1 MKKLILLFLLANV
14 FIGYSQDVTFDELQA
29 NISKSKTK
37 KEKVNALNEL
47 GNYWFAISYDSATAY
62 YKKAYEISKEI
73 KYKDG
78 VFDYA
83 SNQGNVYLYQ
93 GKYDELIK
101 LMKISVENA
110 KKYNDKHNEAK
121 FTVNLGNAFM
131 SNAEFQK
138 ALRYFQKGI
147 QIFNDNKEYDFERKI
162 NLMISVCF
170 SNSKNLDKAIEYSKK
185 ALSQAIVAKD
195 SATISKAYENIGS
208 DYLEKSQFKTAKP
221 YILKGKEVATKL
233 KNLPNLANLD
243 YYLSRVL
250 HSEKKY
256 KEAIDLIKK
265 SLSYYTETG
274 NDFYKINALTF
285 LSIYQKD
292 SGDYQNALQNLK
304 IAEDLA
310 LKNDMKSHLLLIYPE
325 LAQLNKKIK
334 NYELAYNYLEKHY
347 QLNDSVS
354 SNDLQKQLL
363 DLDTKYQA
371 AKKDLQI
378 KEQES
383 KLKNRRLLN
392 YVFAGTVLAILLITF
407 LVYRN
412 LKRGQTIQQQKI
424 NELETEKQLTAT
436 EAVLR
441 GEEQER
447 SRLAKDLH
455 DGLGGMLSGV
465 KFSFNAMKQ
474 NLIMTPENAM
484 AFERSIDQLDN
495 SIREMRRVAH
505 NMLPENLM
513 KYGLDSALRELCS
526 ELNRSTTLKASYQSI
541 DMEQHQFSQEISIA
555 CYRIIQELVN
565 NSLKY
570 SKAKDLL
577 VQAHFS
583 EEEKILQITVEDNG
597 EGFDKNKLLNAEGIG
612 WKNIQNRV
620 QLVKGKIDLNS
631 EIGKGTSVLIEIP
644 IV

>member
-1 MKKLILLFLLANV
+1 MKKQILLFLFVNI
-14 FIGYSQDVTFDELQA
+14 FIGYSQDVTLDELQA

-37 KEKVNALNEL
+37 KETVNALNQL
-47 GNYWFAISYDSATAY
+47 GNYWFAINYDSATAY
-62 YKKAYEISKEI
+62 YKKAYEISKNI
-73 KYKDG
+73 KYKEG
-78 VFDYA
+78 IFDYA

-101 LMKISVENA
+101 LMKISIETA

-138 ALRYFQKGI
+138 ALEYFQKGI
-147 QIFNDNKEYDFERKI
+147 QIFNKNKEYDYERKI
-162 NLMISVCF
+162 NLMIAVCF
-170 SNSKNLDKAIEYSKK
+170 SNSKNLDKGIEYSKK
-185 ALSQAIVAKD
+185 ALSQAVIAKD
-195 SATISKAYENIGS
+195 SATIAKAYENIGS
-208 DYLEKSQFKTAKP
+208 DYLEKNQFITAKP

-233 KNLPNLANLD
+233 KSLPNLANFD
-243 YYLSRVL
+243 FYLSRVL
-250 HSEKKY
+250 YSERKY
-256 KEAIDLIKK
+256 KEAISLIKK
-265 SLSYYTETG
+265 SLAYYTETG

-292 SGDYQNALQNLK
+292 SGEYQSALHNLK
-304 IAEDLA
+304 FAEELA

-354 SNDLQKQLL
+354 SNDLQKQLQ

-378 KEQES
+378 KEQEA

-392 YVFAGTVLAILLITF
+392 YVFAGAVLAILLIGF

-412 LKRGQTIQQQKI
+412 LKSRQTIQQQKI
-424 NELETEKQLTAT
+424 NELETEKQLTTT

-465 KFSFNAMKQ
+465 KFSFNAMKE
-474 NLIMTPENAM
+474 NLIMTPENAV

-513 KYGLDSALRELCS
+513 KYGLDSALRELCL
-526 ELNRSTTLKASYQSI
+526 ELNRSTSLKASYQSI
-541 DMEQHQFSQEISIA
+541 DMEQNKFPQEISIA

-565 NSLKY
+565 NTLKY
-570 SKAKDLL
+570 SKAKNFL

-583 EEEKILQITVEDNG
+583 DEEKILQITVEDNG
-597 EGFDKNKLLNAEGIG
+597 EGFDKNKLLNADGIG
-612 WKNIQNRV
+612 WKNIQNRI
-620 QLVKGKIDLNS
+620 QLIKGKVDLNS

>member
-14 FIGYSQDVTFDELQA
+14 FIGYSQDVTLDKLQA

-73 KYKDG
+73 KYKEG

-138 ALRYFQKGI
+138 ALQYFQKGI

-208 DYLEKSQFKTAKP
+208 DYLEKSQFETAKP
-221 YILKGKEVATKL
+221 YILRGKEVAAKL
-233 KNLPNLANLD
+233 KSLPNLANLD

-354 SNDLQKQLL
+354 SNDLQKQLQ

-378 KEQES
+378 KEQEA

-392 YVFAGTVLAILLITF
+392 YVFAGAVLAILLIAF

-465 KFSFNAMKQ
+465 KFSFNAMKE
-474 NLIMTPENAM
+474 NLIMTPDNAI

-513 KYGLDSALRELCS
+513 KYGLNSALRELCL
-526 ELNRSTTLKASYQSI
+526 ELNRSTVLKANYQSI